1 MTINQLE
8 EAIEK
13 VKKENL
19 QNPLKSAFGVDGAF
33 LYNAGLH
40 AGLNN
45 LLIKIIENE
54 TLRFD
59 KQSSAKVFKRN

>member
-8 EAIEK
+8 EAIGK
-13 VKKENL
+13 VKKE
-19 QNPLKSAFGVDGAF
+19 QVKNPVTSALGVDGTF

-45 LLIKIIENE
+45 LLIKVIENE

-59 KQSSAKVFKRN
+59 KQSGTKVFKRD